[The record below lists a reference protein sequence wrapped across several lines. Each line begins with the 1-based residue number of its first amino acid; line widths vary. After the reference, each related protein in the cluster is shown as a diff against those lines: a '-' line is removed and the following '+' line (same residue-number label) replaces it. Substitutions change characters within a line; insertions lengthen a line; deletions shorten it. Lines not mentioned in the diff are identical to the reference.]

1 MMAMKKALKQPPC
14 CYIIAGPNGSGK
26 TTFATEFLPHQV
38 RCLEFV
44 NPDLIAKGLSPFSPE
59 RAAARAGRLVL
70 ERIRELSAVGSDFAM
85 ETTLSGL
92 SYQPLLR
99 RLKERGGYELH
110 MFFLWLPTLEL
121 SLDRIA
127 DRVRDGGHDVPE
139 ADVRRR
145 FPRVVRN
152 LFGRYLPLL
161 ATLYFYDNSAAVP
174 KLVFVER
181 NGQRT
186 ISNPK
191 IYQHVLLEAAHDQ
204 A

>member
-1 MMAMKKALKQPPC
+1 
-14 CYIIAGPNGSGK
+14 
-26 TTFATEFLPHQV
+26 V

-186 ISNPK
+186 ISNPR
-191 IYQHVLLEAAHDQ
+191 IYQHVLQEAVHDQ